1 MRKKAGIACIA
12 AGALLMLAALLLF
25 VYNYREADRAGNAS
39 ADVLPELQAAI
50 VQAEQAHVDLP
61 SIQESEEQIPT
72 AEIDG
77 NEYIGYLTIPAL
89 GLELPVMAELDSAR
103 LETAPCRYYGTPNDN
118 LVIAGHNYS
127 RHFGRLHD
135 LRIEDPIMLTD
146 AAGGK
151 HLYRVCEIEILA
163 GTAITQMLDSGYDLT
178 LFTCTYGGRDRI
190 AVRCESLPGE

>member
-25 VYNYREADRAGNAS
+25 VHNYREADRAGNAS

-50 VQAEQAHVDLP
+50 VQAEQAQVDLP

-89 GLELPVMAELDSAR
+89 GLELPVMA
-103 LETAPCRYYGTPNDN
+103 
-118 LVIAGHNYS
+118 
-127 RHFGRLHD
+127 
-135 LRIEDPIMLTD
+135 
-146 AAGGK
+146 
-151 HLYRVCEIEILA
+151 
-163 GTAITQMLDSGYDLT
+163 
-178 LFTCTYGGRDRI
+178 
-190 AVRCESLPGE
+190 

>member
-1 MRKKAGIACIA
+1 MLNLEKS
-12 AGALLMLAALLLF
+12 LAAF
-25 VYNYREADRAGNAS
+25 NEAKTLMPGGVNSPVRSYANVDCNPPFIAKAKGDRIF
-39 ADVLPELQAAI
+39 D
-50 VQAEQAHVDLP
+50 
-61 SIQESEEQIPT
+61 
-72 AEIDG
+72 IDG

-146 AAGGK
+146 TAGGK

-190 AVRCESLPGE
+190 AVRCESLSGK